1 MRFATPLLLGALLG
15 ACADAAP
22 AGGAPVELLNVSYDP
37 TSALYRDLGDAFAR
51 GRAEPVVFHR
61 SHGGS
66 GKQARAVI
74 DGLPADIVTLGLAG
88 DVDAIANAG
97 LLDRGWQKRLP
108 DASSPFTSTIV
119 ILVRAGNPK
128 RIRDFDDLARP
139 GVAVITP
146 NPKVSGGARWGYLAL
161 WDFAMRRA
169 SGDEHA
175 ALGFLRAVFANVPV
189 LDSGARG
196 AMTTFAQR
204 GIGDAL
210 IAWENEALLAAR
222 ELWPGEVEV
231 VTPSRSILA
240 EPPVA
245 VVDGVV
251 DRRGTRAVAEGFLRF
266 LYTEEAQRIA
276 ARRFYRPRSASA
288 LHEAGFA
295 AIPLVTIAELGGWP
309 AAQKKHFADGGTF
322 DRLYEGQR

>member
-1 MRFATPLLLGALLG
+1 MRLLTPLLLGALLG

-22 AGGAPVELLNVSYDP
+22 AGGAKLELLNVSYDP
-37 TSALYRDLGDAFAR
+37 TSDLYRDLGDAFAR
-51 GRAEPVVFHR
+51 ARGEPVVFHR

-88 DVDAIANAG
+88 DVDAIARAG
-97 LLDRGWQKRLP
+97 LLDPAWQSRLP
-108 DASSPFTSTIV
+108 HASSPFTSTIV

-128 RIRDFDDLARP
+128 HIVDFDDLARP
-139 GVAVITP
+139 GVSVITP
-146 NPKVSGGARWGYLAL
+146 NPKVSGGARWGFLAL
-161 WDFAMRRA
+161 WDFGLRRHG
-169 SGDEHA
+169 GDERA
-175 ALGFLRAVFANVPV
+175 AEGFLRRVFANVPV

-204 GIGDAL
+204 GMGDAL

-222 ELWPGEVEV
+222 TLWPGEVEV
-231 VTPSRSILA
+231 ITPPRSILA

-245 VVDGVV
+245 VVDSVV
-251 DRRGTRAVAEGFLRF
+251 DRRGTRALAEGFLRF

-276 ARRFYRPRSASA
+276 ARRFYRPRSAA
-288 LHEAGFA
+288 AGFA
-295 AIPLVTIAELGGWP
+295 PIALTTVDELGGWP
-309 AAQKKHFADGGTF
+309 AAQRRHFSDGGTF
-322 DRLYEGQR
+322 DRLYEAPR